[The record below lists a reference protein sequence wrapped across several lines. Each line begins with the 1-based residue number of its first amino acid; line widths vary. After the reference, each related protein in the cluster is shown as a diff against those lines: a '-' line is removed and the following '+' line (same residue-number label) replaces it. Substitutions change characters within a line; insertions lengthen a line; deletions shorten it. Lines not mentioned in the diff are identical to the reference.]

1 MRRAGKGQQVLRA
14 PKAHPVQA
22 GKAHKARKARK
33 ARKAHKVRKVR
44 KVRKAQ
50 QVQLRWHW
58 STASPPSK

>member
-22 GKAHKARKARK
+22 GKAHKA
-33 ARKAHKVRKVR
+33 HKVRKVR

-50 QVQLRWHW
+50 QVQLLWHW